1 MLSNLRISTLL
12 SGGFAIIVAILIF
25 ISTISLFG
33 INSASS
39 NFHEY
44 RTLAKATNLAGR
56 IQANLLDIRLDVL
69 KFAKDSNTK
78 SDYSERKAQVDSLIN
93 EAQELLTSP
102 EQVELFNQI
111 EQGVAAYHNAFM
123 NVKAAAKKR
132 EQIIG
137 QTLNPAGAAMANKTG
152 RIIQSAYDDNDVSA
166 AFYASLLLEGI
177 LEGRLYVFKY
187 LSSSNEDDYNIAY
200 KAYTQELPKAL
211 VKLDRNLQNPTRRK
225 LMQDVQRLKKQYKKG
240 LQDIHQVKTEWNRL
254 FSEELDVIGPKTS
267 ATIEQLKLTLKA
279 DQDKLGPIVE
289 TRTQQTISLII
300 TFVIISIIAAILVSW
315 YITKLVRTPIGGEP
329 NEIADIV
336 KDIADGD
343 LRYQKDDGKPAT
355 GILDSVQHM
364 ADALK
369 NMIGGITNISDNLSQ
384 QAEQVNQ
391 ASNSS
396 SIVIDTQ
403 REQATSIATAMH
415 EMAASIQEVVQHA
428 AQSATLSKEGSLEA
442 DKGKA
447 TVNLSIAEINKLAD
461 NLREAVGVIK
471 SLEKNSTEIGSVI
484 DVIKGISEQ
493 TNLLALNAAIEAAR
507 AGEQGRGFAV
517 VADEVRTLAQ
527 RTGESTNEIQ
537 NMVSALQSG
546 TLNAVNVMEESFK
559 QAEVTVDQS
568 REIEAALGLT
578 HDAINKISD
587 MNIQVASAVEEQ
599 SAVADEIARNVE
611 EITMGFD
618 QTSQEALQTS
628 KVSDDVLSLSKQL
641 QQQISGFKL

>member
-33 INSASS
+33 INNASS

>member
-33 INSASS
+33 INNAQS

-56 IQANLLDIRLDVL
+56 IQSNLLDIRLDVL

-78 SDYSERKAQVDSLIN
+78 IDYSERKAQVDSLIN
-93 EAQELLTSP
+93 KAQELLTTP
-102 EQVELFNQI
+102 EQAELFNQI
-111 EQGVAAYHNAFM
+111 EQGVADYHNAFM

-132 EQIIG
+132 KQIIE
-137 QTLNPAGAAMANKTG
+137 QTLNPAGAAMANKTS
-152 RIIQSAYDDNDVSA
+152 RIIQSAYDDNDIAA
-166 AFYASLLLEGI
+166 AFFASLLLEGI
-177 LEGRLYVFKY
+177 LEGRLYAFKY

-200 KAYTQELPKAL
+200 KDFTQKLPRAL
-211 VKLDRNLQNPTRRK
+211 VKLDRNLQNPARRK
-225 LMQDVQRLKKQYKKG
+225 LMQDVQRLKTQYKKG
-240 LQDIHQVKTEWNRL
+240 LEDIHLVKTEWNRL

-267 ATIEQLKLTLKA
+267 ATIEQLKLHLKA
-279 DQDKLGPIVE
+279 DQDKLGPMVE
-289 TRTQQTISLII
+289 ARTQQTISLII
-300 TFVIISIIAAILVSW
+300 TFVIISLIAAILVSW

-428 AQSATLSKEGSLEA
+428 AQSATLSKEGSVEA

-461 NLREAVGVIK
+461 NLREAVSVIK

-527 RTGESTNEIQ
+527 KTGESTNEIQ

-559 QAEVTVDQS
+559 QAEITVDQS

-628 KVSDDVLSLSKQL
+628 KISDDVLSLSKQL